1 MRRFIKS
8 VIKRTLY
15 PVLGLSVP
23 DREIHIYKTLLFNFL
38 AFGVKGLIKTPV
50 YIYGHTKIYRVG
62 KINIHCPTTRGILKI
77 GQLAY
82 KSQGITKFLNAGTID
97 IYGYTIIGGA
107 TIIENRG
114 NIVFGGYNQIGDGA
128 SLIIREKFVLGEQSR
143 LGFHTFVMDSD
154 DHFTSDAETLVVH
167 KNKKP
172 IYIGK
177 YNWIAN
183 KTVIKKGVKTPDYLI
198 VASANALLTKDYTSL
213 PPYSVIGGS
222 PAKLLKS
229 GIRRIYNQKEE
240 ARIKKYFKEHPSET
254 SLKID
259 LGGLSF
265 DEYCSMNKIS
275 TERKR
280 FKSPPPIKN
289 IDISYI
295 TCSSAVL
302 PFSTFDVEICLAS

>member
-23 DREIHIYKTLLFNFL
+23 DREIHIYKTLLFNFI
-38 AFGVKGLIKTPV
+38 AFGFKGLINTPV

-62 KINIHCPTTRGILKI
+62 KINIHCPKSRGILKI
-77 GQLAY
+77 GQLDY
-82 KSQGITKFLNAGTID
+82 KSQGTTKFLNTGTID

-107 TIIENRG
+107 SIIENRG
-114 NIVFGGYNQIGDGA
+114 NIVFGGYNMIGDGA

-154 DHFTSDAETLVVH
+154 DHFTSDAETLIVH

-240 ARIKKYFKEHPSET
+240 AKLNKYFRENPSVD
-254 SLKID
+254 SVKID
-259 LGGLSF
+259 LGGKSF
-265 DEYCSMNKIS
+265 DEYCSMLRI
-275 TERKR
+275 
-280 FKSPPPIKN
+280 
-289 IDISYI
+289 
-295 TCSSAVL
+295 
-302 PFSTFDVEICLAS
+302 